1 MALSQTGITMS
12 AVHCALGVI
21 TPLSSV
27 TLSDLVKVRSI
38 NKWSMCKPIQHTGN
52 ALSDTYSG
60 LTGVMATSKYGFE
73 LASAE
78 TENACLSLAASQT
91 DLWAYQRWTPS
102 ASYPA
107 RLGDFRGYNHA
118 AISPFQKVN
127 RNYYVPGVEGYK
139 APVYEMEALIL
150 SKTASPSSNNYNAN
164 AEINP
169 HDMFPGNAHKY
180 AILYRK
186 QGTNSTS
193 SSTEV
198 NMSNLTLD
206 TGRLT
211 GSTSYTGT
219 FECCLA
225 IHKDGDSIWYPCPDT
240 YATFQIRNQTPSEY
254 AGLSVVNQCQ
264 LRASSPSSKMYYIV
278 KMTVSNI
285 TGEAIEIC
293 AGCTVQG
300 SNTSRQPIWSCT
312 IPNVITS
319 STPKWT
325 IPAHSSITLY
335 GAADDNQ
342 TLTLTDPGELQHEES
357 VSYYGAPIVASCFVK
372 NVNKSDVPVMVDKTV
387 YASS

>member
-1 MALSQTGITMS
+1 MALAQSGITMS

-38 NKWSMCKPIQHTGN
+38 NKWSMCKPIQHTGD
-52 ALSDTYSG
+52 ALSDTFAG
-60 LTGVMATSKYGFE
+60 LTGVMATSKFGFE

-102 ASYPA
+102 SSYPA

-118 AISPFQKVN
+118 AVSPFQKVN
-127 RNYYVPGVEGYK
+127 RSYYVPGVEGYK
-139 APVYEMEALIL
+139 APVYEMEELIL
-150 SKTASPSSNNYNAN
+150 SKSASPSSNNYNAN

-211 GSTSYTGT
+211 GSTSLTGT
-219 FECCLA
+219 FECCVA

-240 YATFQIRNQTPSEY
+240 YTTFNIRNQTVEEY
-254 AGLSVVNQCQ
+254 VGVSIVNQCS
-264 LRASSPSSKMYYIV
+264 LAVSSTIGHLVV
-278 KMTVSNI
+278 KMQVSNI
-285 TGEAIEIC
+285 TDTDLEVAI
-293 AGCTVQG
+293 GCTITDSKAG
-300 SNTSRQPIWSCT
+300 NQPLWNNT
-312 IPNVITS
+312 IPQTS
-319 STPKWT
+319 LGATTYT
-325 IPAHSSITLY
+325 ISAHTSMTFY
-335 GAADDNQ
+335 GNENQ
-342 TLTLTDPGELQHEES
+342 QWETTDPGDIRVEAIGS
-357 VSYYGAPIVASCFVK
+357 DWIAPIESTCYAKVVGK
-372 NVNKSDVPVMVDKTV
+372 WDVP
-387 YASS
+387 ASKYKMLYNPS